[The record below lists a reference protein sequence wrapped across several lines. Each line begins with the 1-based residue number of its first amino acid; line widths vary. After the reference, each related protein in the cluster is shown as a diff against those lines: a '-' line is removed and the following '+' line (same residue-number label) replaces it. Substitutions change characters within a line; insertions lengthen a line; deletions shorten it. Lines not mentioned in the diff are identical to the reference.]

1 MNRQILSSKVGAVGW
16 FAQKFQNF
24 SSARKAQG
32 MESAAPPA
40 TGVDAPG
47 VRRRVKP
54 RNFGFLNYVAKNL
67 KFADVFECR
76 PVVQYRP

>member
-1 MNRQILSSKVGAVGW
+1 VGW

-24 SSARKAQG
+24 SGAREAQG

-40 TGVDAPG
+40 TGVDAPS
-47 VRRRVKP
+47 VRCRVKP
-54 RNFGFLNYVAKNL
+54 GNFWLLNYVTKNL
-67 KFADVFECR
+67 KFADIFECR